1 MCSHYSYSEP
11 NFLFLEP
18 VKKRG
23 RIRKYF
29 EADGGWKCQGC
40 LQLFSQQGQI
50 KKHAQT
56 CVNLESTDPVKS
68 FHCGVCLSEYQG
80 VDLLRIHLLNSQVTK
95 KIKINNWSSLKIGA
109 VVGSKQS

>member
-95 KIKINNWSSLKIGA
+95 RIKILIVEAKKIG
-109 VVGSKQS
+109 